1 MFTNRTIGMMC
12 FSTGTNGP
20 LELPCTQL
28 DHMKNEMHIHQRNHW
43 NDMLSIGT
51 NRTIG
56 TNGPSES
63 LCMQQNH
70 MENNLSPRNEM
81 HINQ

>member
-1 MFTNRTIGMMC
+1 MQNKHVQYTHNL
-12 FSTGTNGP
+12 SP
-20 LELPCTQL
+20 L
-28 DHMKNEMHIHQRNHW
+28 NEMHIQQRNHW